1 MYSASSFDIKS
12 TIVLLQILM
21 NVACVVS
28 VQSTRKEGCV
38 GKMNSKSIM
47 AWHADYVYNIAV
59 IAVWGHAYMVCTWVF
74 SLLRRYLY
82 S

>member
-1 MYSASSFDIKS
+1 MYSANFSDIEP

-38 GKMNSKSIM
+38 GKMNSKSIVSWIQSGDS
-47 AWHADYVYNIAV
+47 AQAYNTAV
-59 IAVWGHAYMVCTWVF
+59 TVVCEHVCGVCVVL
-74 SLLRRYLY
+74 SLIC
-82 S
+82 